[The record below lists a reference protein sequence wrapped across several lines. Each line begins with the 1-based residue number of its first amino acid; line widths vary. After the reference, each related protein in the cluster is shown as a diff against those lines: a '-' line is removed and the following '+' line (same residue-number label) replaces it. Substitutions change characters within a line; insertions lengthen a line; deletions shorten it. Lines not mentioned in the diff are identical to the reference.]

1 MYNRPYDSFIR
12 KDLANDIWTPENTDA
27 YFPRMFGYI
36 ALSESDALGAVNNR
50 YLQDISYLRMKNI
63 TLGYTL
69 PSKIIDRLPFNKL
82 RVYFSGENLLTF
94 TKLTD
99 YIDPEAAGNSVN
111 LNSPSTSA
119 NRSTAQTVPF
129 SKIYSMGIS
138 IQF

>member
-12 KDLANDIWTPENTDA
+12 KDLAEDIWTPENTDA
-27 YFPRMFGYI
+27 LYPRLFGYI
-36 ALSESDALGAVNNR
+36 ALSENDALGAVNNR
-50 YLQDISYLRMKNI
+50 YIQDISYLRLKNL

-69 PSKIIDRLPFNKL
+69 PATVTERLPFNKL
-82 RVYFSGENLLTF
+82 RFYFSGENLLTF

-119 NRSTAQTVPF
+119 NRSTAQSVPF
-129 SKIYSMGIS
+129 SKIYSLGIS
-138 IQF
+138 LQF